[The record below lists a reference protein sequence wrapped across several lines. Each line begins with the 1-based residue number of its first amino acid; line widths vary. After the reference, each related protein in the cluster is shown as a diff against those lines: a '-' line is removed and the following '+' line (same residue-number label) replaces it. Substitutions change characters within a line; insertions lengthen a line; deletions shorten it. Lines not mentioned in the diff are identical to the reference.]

1 MKAILFTGGL
11 LFLLSGSGC
20 SKSSDPNNDLPSI
33 SPQLIKLYDDPQGLV
48 AEASEQQG
56 FDKLHGFYPTGKTML
71 DVRSTTFTDN
81 AIMQT
86 CIINKSTQPER
97 FDSLVRAHGDTH
109 WNNWSTFGPPCM
121 FRVTTGLHVT
131 CDRDYDTNHL
141 AGTLLDD
148 LLTIHYMSA
157 DGILVDGEYILP
169 SPAEE
174 ELKPNYQ
181 MGECDAKLNEFNNMR
196 LKLVSLR
203 FTLLFIK
210 NPSATSDYV
219 FTCTYTNEDG
229 KKLTAST
236 DPLRIQGER

>member
-86 CIINKSTQPER
+86 
-97 FDSLVRAHGDTH
+97 
-109 WNNWSTFGPPCM
+109 
-121 FRVTTGLHVT
+121 
-131 CDRDYDTNHL
+131 
-141 AGTLLDD
+141 
-148 LLTIHYMSA
+148 
-157 DGILVDGEYILP
+157 
-169 SPAEE
+169 
-174 ELKPNYQ
+174 
-181 MGECDAKLNEFNNMR
+181 
-196 LKLVSLR
+196 
-203 FTLLFIK
+203 
-210 NPSATSDYV
+210 
-219 FTCTYTNEDG
+219 
-229 KKLTAST
+229 
-236 DPLRIQGER
+236 